1 MASECVACPPSDR
14 VAAAQVIRHVDQ
26 RRRGEQDGK
35 HARDNSLA
43 QASCEVKSC
52 SQVKSSQDKPLAG
65 FPKFKASVEDDK
77 SQALGFPDLGL
88 LEFNAP
94 KIENHPDT
102 SDVMAN
108 CVRPNFNYE
117 LGIPSEIKFQ
127 ANQLPT
133 GMAATLPVFTYQQ
146 LQAFNQPTLKNKA
159 RNLVDKIGA
168 EALPPLNVNSEEGLI
183 AYIMDVQIS
192 MCASAFGKVLTPQNF
207 GAPADFGSADD
218 KGYFGGDGTLAMNVK
233 NYMEADYRK
242 PMHMIQPAHRGLSKE
257 ESAQVNLDEA
267 NAAFER
273 TRARNRGS
281 VMLG

>member
-1 MASECVACPPSDR
+1 
-14 VAAAQVIRHVDQ
+14 
-26 RRRGEQDGK
+26 
-35 HARDNSLA
+35 
-43 QASCEVKSC
+43 
-52 SQVKSSQDKPLAG
+52 
-65 FPKFKASVEDDK
+65 
-77 SQALGFPDLGL
+77 LGL